1 MNPCHEC
8 SVETW
13 HHRTTAAA
21 AQQLLQLLKHIEW
34 TLYQYRIDFSPQCA
48 SSQLLQGLFN
58 EHKKIF
64 GGFLFDDTQLFMVNK
79 LRSNQPTLQSRHERT
94 GDIFEIRI
102 VQVLNLV
109 LRRMMAGL
117 NLQLVGRNLFNA
129 AAKIA
134 I

>member
-1 MNPCHEC
+1 M
-8 SVETW
+8 
-13 HHRTTAAA
+13 
-21 AQQLLQLLKHIEW
+21 
-34 TLYQYRIDFSPQCA
+34 
-48 SSQLLQGLFN
+48 G
-58 EHKKIF
+58 
-64 GGFLFDDTQLFMVNK
+64 NK

-94 GDIFEIRI
+94 GGIYEIRI